1 MEKMVGELQKIFR
14 FKDTTLAGDIVVV
27 AAGQIVYALIDDIS
41 RDETKKDEWWH
52 VTMHLL
58 TVPPQKVTWTLR
70 EPQFTGKEIFTMG
83 GAARFIKALDFTE
96 RKKPGGKEVKPKA
109 AGKGRKKTPAL
120 RVVK

>member
-1 MEKMVGELQKIFR
+1 MTFE
-14 FKDTTLAGDIVVV
+14 GDLVVV
-27 AAGQIVYALIDDIS
+27 AAEQIMYALVKEIS
-41 RDETKKDEWWH
+41 RDQTRKDEWWQ

-83 GAARFIKALDFTE
+83 GKPRFIKALDFSE
-96 RKKPGGKEVKPKA
+96 RKLPARKTPGPKGPGKA
-109 AGKGRKKTPAL
+109 KKTGPSL